1 MNNDQ
6 RIFFDRC
13 TVLKLVSSLSFHRY
27 LTSISRQD
35 SILHPALVVDLV
47 HDKCVDVTESL
58 YDRRTI
64 EAPLDVGPHGSLG
77 LPASEE
83 PKQKQMVVFFNT
95 SKINFCFLQVASV
108 DISSE
113 SPGSPDS
120 VIEEEKSPSVSLLAG
135 TVSGITAEL
144 LSVIRKPAS
153 DEAEVQREDS
163 TKQTAKTVDL
173 QSPTNEESSFPNKKA
188 PRHRN
193 TMTTGRATCAQI
205 QFQLRK
211 LCDEQDIGNCVT
223 TAIPEESSRCKFQVN
238 NSSYLSFTEAFES
251 HDVNGNKI
259 LSLLMLECGL
269 DNVSF
274 KAGSEC
280 ASGSEVL
287 PKIREKRRPSGQEN
301 EFRRFSLG
309 KDQRKPDTAETH
321 GFNNPMFDRELGAL
335 GMRSVE
341 RGSDAS
347 LSRLSSLP
355 SSRGSLSSS
364 SGNDSDKESDADD
377 DVTKPLLR
385 AGDRFE
391 NAQERDNSD
400 SAKLEEIEPKD
411 AELARRTDVT
421 MNFSNIWFNLSSPS
435 SLKTVPSN
443 YHLYNSLVTTAVPFV
458 TAWISPVTQLKSVLD
473 KLEKNRQR
481 FLNSL
486 FACLLAQALPESGR
500 IPKAVSGEGGRG
512 TLI

>member
-1 MNNDQ
+1 M
-6 RIFFDRC
+6 
-13 TVLKLVSSLSFHRY
+13 
-27 LTSISRQD
+27 
-35 SILHPALVVDLV
+35 
-47 HDKCVDVTESL
+47 HDKCVDATESL
-58 YDRRTI
+58 YDRRKI
-64 EAPLDVGPHGSLG
+64 EAPLDVVPDGTLG
-77 LPASEE
+77 LAVSEE

-108 DISSE
+108 VCSSE
-113 SPGSPDS
+113 SPRSPDS
-120 VIEEEKSPSVSLLAG
+120 VIEEAKTPSVSLLAG

-144 LSVIRKPAS
+144 LSVMRKPAN
-153 DEAEVQREDS
+153 DEAEVQRRQSNASAPIVSAS
-163 TKQTAKTVDL
+163 TKQTTRIVEL
-173 QSPTNEESSFPNKKA
+173 QSPTIEESSFPNKKA

-211 LCDEQDIGNCVT
+211 LCDEEDIGNCVT

-238 NSSYLSFTEAFES
+238 NSSYISFTEGFET
-251 HDVNGNKI
+251 HDVNSNKI

-269 DNVSF
+269 DNFSF

-287 PKIREKRRPSGQEN
+287 PKIREKRRASGQEK
-301 EFRRFSLG
+301 EFRKCSLG
-309 KDQRKPDTAETH
+309 KDKSKPDTAETH
-321 GFNNPMFDRELGAL
+321 GFNNPMFDRELSPL
-335 GMRSVE
+335 EMRSVQQE
-341 RGSDAS
+341 CGSDAS
-347 LSRLSSLP
+347 LSRVSSLP

-364 SGNDSDKESDADD
+364 SGNDSDKESDAED

-385 AGDRFE
+385 GGDRFE
-391 NAQERDNSD
+391 NGQGRDNLD
-400 SAKLEEIEPKD
+400 LAKLEEIEPKD

-435 SLKTVPSN
+435 SFKTMPSN

-458 TAWISPVTQLKSVLD
+458 TAWIPPVTQLKSVLD

-486 FACLLAQALPESGR
+486 FACLLAQALPEYGR
-500 IPKAVSGEGGRG
+500 IPKAVSLLVLGRPVHI
-512 TLI
+512 TPEKF

>member
-1 MNNDQ
+1 M
-6 RIFFDRC
+6 
-13 TVLKLVSSLSFHRY
+13 S
-27 LTSISRQD
+27 SISRQD
-35 SILHPALVVDLV
+35 GILHPALVVDLV
-47 HDKCVDVTESL
+47 HDKCVDATESL
-58 YDRRTI
+58 YDRREI
-64 EAPLDVGPHGSLG
+64 EAQLDVVQAGPLR
-77 LPASEE
+77 LTANEE

-108 DISSE
+108 DSASE
-113 SPGSPDS
+113 SPRSPDS
-120 VIEEEKSPSVSLLAG
+120 VIEEEKPSSVSLLAG

-144 LSVIRKPAS
+144 LSVRKKPAE
-153 DEAEVQREDS
+153 DEAGAQRKESNVSAPVVSTTS
-163 TKQTAKTVDL
+163 TKQTVKPVDL
-173 QSPTNEESSFPNKKA
+173 QSPTNEESSLTTKKA

-193 TMTTGRATCAQI
+193 TMTTGRASCAQI
-205 QFQLRK
+205 HFQLRK
-211 LCDEQDIGNCVT
+211 LCDKNDLENCVT

-238 NSSYLSFTEAFES
+238 NSSYISFTEGFET
-251 HDVNGNKI
+251 HDIHRDNT

-269 DNVSF
+269 DNISF

-287 PKIREKRRPSGQEN
+287 PKIREKRQASSQQS
-301 EFRRFSLG
+301 EFRKFSFG
-309 KDQRKPDTAETH
+309 KEQGKSGATEAH
-321 GFNNPMFDRELGAL
+321 GFNNPMFDRELGLPA
-335 GMRSVE
+335 MRSVLSEQE
-341 RGSDAS
+341 RASDAS
-347 LSRLSSLP
+347 LSHVSSLP

-391 NAQERDNSD
+391 GKGRDDSD
-400 SAKLEEIEPKD
+400 AAKLEEIEPKD

-421 MNFSNIWFNLSSPS
+421 INFSNIWFNLSSPS

-458 TAWISPVTQLKSVLD
+458 TAWIPPVTQLKLVLD

-486 FACLLAQALPESGR
+486 FACLLAQALPEYGR
-500 IPKAVSGEGGRG
+500 IPKAVSLDITRIVKISFSFEN
-512 TLI
+512 